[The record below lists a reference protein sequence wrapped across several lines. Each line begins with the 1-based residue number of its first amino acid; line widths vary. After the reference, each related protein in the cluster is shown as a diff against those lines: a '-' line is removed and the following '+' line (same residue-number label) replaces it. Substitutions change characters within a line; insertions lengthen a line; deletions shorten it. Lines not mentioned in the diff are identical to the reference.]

1 MNVPFNK
8 MDTSD
13 AARIIGVNYATVAN
27 WCNKKLINCEDI
39 SGGTGKGRYMIAEEE
54 VFYLKELQKKYGTKK
69 LLLYYDKDHCANTP
83 RNNCVNDN
91 GKEDKHI
98 MANRDDEVRVLKRAD
113 NKMDVDKITNTF
125 LYIKDLKERLE
136 DIEAEK
142 NQIKNEIQSLKQE
155 VIDIIDD

>member
-1 MNVPFNK
+1 MNVPFYK

-27 WCNKKLINCEDI
+27 WCNKKIINCEDI
-39 SGGTGKGRYMIAEEE
+39 SGGTGKSRYMIAEEE
-54 VFYLKELQKKYGTKK
+54 VYYLKELQKKYGTKK
-69 LLLYYDKDHCANTP
+69 LLLYYDKNHFSEQNTSVSSDNSEVLFDMGI
-83 RNNCVNDN
+83 RENDTKSIEKPK
-91 GKEDKHI
+91 KEI
-98 MANRDDEVRVLKRAD
+98 
-113 NKMDVDKITNTF
+113 DVEGITNTF

-142 NQIKNEIQSLKQE
+142 NQIKNELQSLKQE